1 LIFEVAIMASCPRNR
16 FPETVGNDSS
26 SSPEDRLQTLR
37 FLLMRYA
44 RSPSPGIAGNIANC
58 VDQLLGDPRF
68 TPPPDERCTY
78 RHMRT
83 YWRLVESLG

>member
-1 LIFEVAIMASCPRNR
+1 MPSYPRTST
-16 FPETVGNDSS
+16 PEPAMSESS
-26 SSPEDRLQTLR
+26 SSPEDQLQTLR

-44 RSPSPGIAGNIANC
+44 RTPSPGIAGNIAHC
-58 VDQLLGDPRF
+58 VERLLGDPRF

>member
-1 LIFEVAIMASCPRNR
+1 MASRHPRMS
-16 FPETVGNDSS
+16 PETAGTESS
-26 SSPEDRLQTLR
+26 SAPEDLQQALR

-44 RSPSPGIAGNIANC
+44 RSPSPGIAGNIAHC
-58 VDQLLGDPRF
+58 VDRLLGDPRF
-68 TPPPDERCTY
+68 APPPDERCTY

>member
-1 LIFEVAIMASCPRNR
+1 MVSRHRDITPDA
-16 FPETVGNDSS
+16 TGNEAS
-26 SSPEDRLQTLR
+26 SSPEDLQQALR

-44 RSPSPGIAGNIANC
+44 RSPSPGIAGNIAHC
-58 VDQLLGDPRF
+58 VDRLLGDPRF
-68 TPPPDERCTY
+68 APPPDERCTY